1 MAYVYRHIRLDNGQP
16 FYIGIGIDDLGT
28 YKRAYSKANRNRV
41 WINTVNKAGYDIEIL
56 IDDISFEFAKEKE
69 KEFISL
75 YGRKDNGTGILCN
88 LTDGGEGAHGVIVG
102 EETRKKQSERKKG
115 KPAHNKGKKMPPRQL
130 SNHGKIRK
138 GKPAWNKGK
147 KMSEE
152 ARRNNSLSK
161 KGLMVG
167 NKHPMWGKKMPDYI
181 KEALRKANENRP
193 AWNKGLKMKDSLLV
207 EHREKRRKQMKSVLK
222 YSLDGVF
229 LKEYD
234 SLGEAAREM
243 NCSKGTLSNACI
255 KRGKL
260 KTYRGFFWEY
270 GDSKKNPHIEAY

>member
-16 FYIGIGIDDLGT
+16 FYIGIGVDDLGT

-56 IDDISFEFAKEKE
+56 IDDISFELAKEKE
-69 KEFISL
+69 REFISL

-115 KPAHNKGKKMPPRQL
+115 KPAHNKGKKM
-130 SNHGKIRK
+130 
-138 GKPAWNKGK
+138 
-147 KMSEE
+147 SEE

-167 NKHPMWGKKMPDYI
+167 DKHPMWGKKMPDYI

-193 AWNKGLKMKDSLLV
+193 AWNKGLKMKDSLLA
-207 EHREKRRKQMKSVLK
+207 EHREKRRKQMKSVIK

-234 SLGEAAREM
+234 SLGEAVREM

-255 KRGKL
+255 KRGRL
-260 KTYRGFFWEY
+260 RTYRGFIWEY
-270 GDSKKNPHIEAY
+270 GDSKKNPHIETN